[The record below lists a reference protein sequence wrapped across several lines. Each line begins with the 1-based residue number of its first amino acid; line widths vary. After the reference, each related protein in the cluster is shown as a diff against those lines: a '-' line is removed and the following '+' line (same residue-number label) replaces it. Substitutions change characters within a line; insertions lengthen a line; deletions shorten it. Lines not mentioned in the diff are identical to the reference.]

1 MKFELEKNIVI
12 KKVYN
17 IIAYEILCINIK
29 PNVSAN
35 LDIMIYCND
44 NQLYSRQFLLEH
56 ELYLNWTTDD
66 YLPYIIELNL
76 ENIFNNN

>member
-1 MKFELEKNIVI
+1 MKFELENNIVI

-35 LDIMIYCND
+35 LDIMIYCDD

-76 ENIFNNN
+76 ENIFNDN